1 MRLSQSCRRS
11 DCGIYVFGFLPG
23 YAENTG
29 SNEAENVVY
38 YLQLNEVKVA
48 DKRPADHKSVWR

>member
-11 DCGIYVFGFLPG
+11 DCGIYIFGFLPG

-38 YLQLNEVKVA
+38 YLQLNDVKVA
-48 DKRPADHKSVWR
+48 DKRPAVWC

>member
-1 MRLSQSCRRS
+1 MIAEFIFL
-11 DCGIYVFGFLPG
+11 IFLPG

-38 YLQLNEVKVA
+38 YLKLSEVKAA

>member
-11 DCGIYVFGFLPG
+11 DCGIYVFGFFTELCRK
-23 YAENTG
+23 YG

-48 DKRPADHKSVWR
+48 DKRPADHKSVWC

>member
-11 DCGIYVFGFLPG
+11 DCGIYVFVFLPG

-38 YLQLNEVKVA
+38 YLKI
-48 DKRPADHKSVWR
+48 KRCKGS

>member
-1 MRLSQSCRRS
+1 MQLSQSCRRS
-11 DCGIYVFGFLPG
+11 DCGIYIFDFLPG

-38 YLQLNEVKVA
+38 YLKLSEVKAA

>member
-1 MRLSQSCRRS
+1 MQLSQSCRRS
-11 DCGIYVFGFLPG
+11 DCGIYVLGFLPG

-38 YLQLNEVKVA
+38 YLKIKRSKGT
-48 DKRPADHKSVWR
+48 DKRPADHKSVWC

>member
-38 YLQLNEVKVA
+38 YLKIKRSKGT
-48 DKRPADHKSVWR
+48 DKRPADYKSVWC